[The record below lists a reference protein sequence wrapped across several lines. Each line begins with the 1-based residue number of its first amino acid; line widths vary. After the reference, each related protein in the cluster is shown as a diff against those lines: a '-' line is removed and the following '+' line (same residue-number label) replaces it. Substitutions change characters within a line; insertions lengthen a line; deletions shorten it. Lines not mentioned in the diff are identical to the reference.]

1 MKTITPEQQ
10 ALIAAIQGTFGNGP
24 FCVPK
29 VVERTYFC
37 PQLVT
42 AIEAALPG
50 CQWWNRHGE
59 VKPQSY
65 GALSRLLNRLA
76 QQHFITD
83 PKYCEWYL
91 KDPVHD

>member
-1 MKTITPEQQ
+1 
-10 ALIAAIQGTFGNGP
+10 
-24 FCVPK
+24 VPK

-37 PQLVT
+37 SQLVT

-76 QQHFITD
+76 QQYFITD

-91 KDPVHD
+91 KEPSHG